1 MLGPMGLIQGEE
13 QMPKQTGVNV
23 VLLRAVRTA
32 LAAAALVAWSA
43 QAQEPGAVD
52 GGGQS
57 TSGQTTKAQ
66 GKSNAANSKTT
77 TNLQEVVVTGTH
89 RAGLS
94 PTASISPIDAFSGK
108 QIAEQP
114 SADLTDTLTSIV
126 PSLTTQRFPI
136 ADGTAFVRPVSLR
149 NLSPDQTL
157 VLVDGVRFHRSALV
171 NLQID
176 PLGTFNQGAQAVDFS
191 VFPSNA
197 IERVEVLRDGASV
210 LYGSDAIA
218 GVVNVILKKAPKGVT
233 VSAELGKYDK
243 GDGELRRYDADA
255 GFRLGTD
262 GFVHVSAERETTD
275 PTSRGVP
282 QHAAAAVAGV
292 VGANLVPYNGLGQ
305 RWGDPQ
311 TKTNKLFVN
320 ADLPLADDVQL
331 YGYGNFMDKKVLS
344 SFFYRTPV
352 LPPQDGIS
360 GRSTLVSYANG
371 TLTPANAPQSLV
383 DSITAGGGNPANY
396 LTANAASPS
405 GWELLNPIYKLFP
418 GGYSPMF
425 GADIA
430 DHQLVGGVRGG
441 GQSNFQWDAHYRT
454 GSNEVDYRLQG
465 SINPS
470 LGSLSP
476 TSFHPGKLTQR
487 EQGAGADFVRSFDN
501 SPLTLAFGAQWRQ
514 ETYIIH
520 QGDAGSIQVGPT
532 ASVFGVGSDAFQG
545 FPSNA
550 AGRFTQNSDSAYFDA
565 ETNLTDKWSGAA
577 AVRYEHANGY
587 GSKVVYKVSS
597 RYAFTDTFALR
608 GTFNTG
614 FRTPTPG
621 QANTLNVT
629 TTANAQGGLIPSG
642 TYPVNNPVARALGS
656 TPLQTETSK
665 SLSVGAVWTPIDNIT
680 TTLDYYRIRI
690 DNRIGLVSKTITQ
703 ATVDQLAAGGYPNA
717 PLLLGSDASY
727 FGNAFGSHVSG
738 IDFVVDT
745 RHHLGDGTL
754 NVDFRYNRNKQDVV
768 KVKPNTLNND
778 FVYDLEHQVPKTRSV
793 LSFDYGWH
801 QFDAIARVNHYGG
814 WSTTVGLFGSNNPP
828 DDVNHYS
835 GKTLLDLEAR
845 YKFNDTFSVAVGGNN
860 VFDTYPGKEQN
871 ATLQYLGVKYA
882 LTSPFGFNGAF
893 WYARV
898 TASF

>member
-1 MLGPMGLIQGEE
+1 MLNH
-13 QMPKQTGVNV
+13 TGVNV
-23 VLLRAVRTA
+23 VLLRAVRAA
-32 LAAAALVAWSA
+32 LAAATLLACSA
-43 QAQEPGAVD
+43 QAQDPGASD
-52 GGGQS
+52 SRQA
-57 TSGQTTKAQ
+57 TARQASGTQER
-66 GKSNAANSKTT
+66 SNAEKEKST

-94 PTASISPIDAFSGK
+94 PTESISPIDAFSGS
-108 QIAEQP
+108 QIANQP
-114 SADLTDTLTSIV
+114 SADLTDALTNIV

-218 GVVNVILKKAPKGVT
+218 GVVNVILKKAPTGVT
-233 VSAELGKYDK
+233 VSAELGKYGK
-243 GDGELRRYDADA
+243 GDGNLRRYDADA
-255 GFRLGTD
+255 GLPLGTD

-282 QHAAAAVAGV
+282 QGGAAAVAAV
-292 VGANLVPYNGLGQ
+292 VGANLVPYDGLGQ

-320 ADLPLADDVQL
+320 AGLPLTGDVQL
-331 YGYGNFMDKKVLS
+331 YGYGSFMDKKVLS
-344 SFFYRTPV
+344 SFFYRNPV
-352 LPPQDGIS
+352 LSPQYGIS
-360 GRSTLVSYANG
+360 GRSTLVSYADG
-371 TLTPANAPQSLV
+371 TLTPADAPQSLV
-383 DSITAGGGNPANY
+383 DSIVAGGGNPANY

-405 GWELLNPIYKLFP
+405 GWVLLNPIYTKFP
-418 GGYSPMF
+418 GGYSPLF

-441 GQSNFQWDAHYRT
+441 GQSNLQWDVHYRT

-476 TSFHPGKLTQR
+476 TSFRPGKLTQR

-520 QGDAGSIQVGPT
+520 QGDPGSTEVGPT

-545 FPSNA
+545 FPANA

-577 AVRYEHANGY
+577 AVRYEHADGY
-587 GSKVVYKVSS
+587 GSKVVYKLSS
-597 RYAFTDTFALR
+597 RYAFTDAFALR
-608 GTFNTG
+608 GTYNTG

-642 TYPVNNPVARALGS
+642 TYPVDNPVARALGS
-656 TPLQTETSK
+656 TPLKTETSK
-665 SLSVGAVWTPIDNIT
+665 SLSVGAVWTPVDNLT

-690 DNRIGLVSKTITQ
+690 DDRIGLVSNSVTQ

-717 PLLLGSDASY
+717 QLLLGSDASY
-727 FGNAFGSHVSG
+727 FGNAFGSDIHG

-745 RHHLGDGTL
+745 RHQLGNGTL
-754 NVDFRYNRNKQDVV
+754 NVDFRYNRNTQNVV
-768 KVKPNTLNND
+768 KVQPDTLNND
-778 FVYDLEHQVPKTRSV
+778 FVYDLEHQVPKSRSV
-793 LSFDYGWH
+793 LSFDYGLH
-801 QFDAIARVNHYGG
+801 RFDAIARINHYGG

-860 VFDTYPGKEQN
+860 VFNTYPGKEQN
-871 ATLQYLGVKYA
+871 GTLQFLGVKYA

-893 WYARV
+893 WYVRM

>member
-1 MLGPMGLIQGEE
+1 MHNHAGL
-13 QMPKQTGVNV
+13 NV
-23 VLLRAVRTA
+23 VLLRAVRAA
-32 LAAAALVAWSA
+32 LAAAALVACAA
-43 QAQEPGAVD
+43 QAQDPGASD
-52 GGGQS
+52 
-57 TSGQTTKAQ
+57 SGQAAASQATTTQ
-66 GKSNAANSKTT
+66 GRNNAAKAKSTT
-77 TNLQEVVVTGTH
+77 TLQEVVVTGTH

-94 PTASISPIDAFSGK
+94 PTASLSPIDAFSGS
-108 QIAEQP
+108 QIANQP
-114 SADLTDTLTSIV
+114 SADLTDTLTNIV

-197 IERVEVLRDGASV
+197 VERVEVLRDGASV

-218 GVVNVILKKAPKGVT
+218 GVVNVILKKEPKGVT
-233 VSAELGKYDK
+233 VSAELGKYGK

-282 QHAAAAVAGV
+282 QARAAAVAAV

-305 RWGDPQ
+305 RWGDPE

-320 ADLPLADDVQL
+320 AGLPLTSDIQL

-352 LPPQDGIS
+352 LAPQYGIA

-371 TLTPANAPQSLV
+371 SLTPANAPQSLV
-383 DSITAGGGNPANY
+383 DNIVAGGGNPANY

-405 GWELLNPIYKLFP
+405 GWMLLNPIYTQFP
-418 GGYSPMF
+418 GGYSPLF

-430 DHQLVGGVRGG
+430 DHQVVGGVRGG
-441 GQSNFQWDAHYRT
+441 AQGNLQWDVHYRN

-470 LGSLSP
+470 LGNLSP
-476 TSFHPGKLTQR
+476 TTFRPGKLTQR
-487 EQGAGADFVRSFDN
+487 EQGAGADFVRSFDD

-520 QGDAGSIQVGPT
+520 RGDAGSTEVGPT

-545 FPSNA
+545 FPANA

-587 GSKVVYKVSS
+587 GSKVVYKLSS

-629 TTANAQGGLIPSG
+629 TTATAQGGLVPSG

-656 TPLQTETSK
+656 TPLRTETSK
-665 SLSVGAVWTPIDNIT
+665 SLSVGAVWTPTDSVT
-680 TTLDYYRIRI
+680 TSLDYYRIKIR
-690 DNRIGLVSKTITQ
+690 DRIGLVSKSVTQ
-703 ATVDQLAAGGYPNA
+703 STVDQLAAGGYPNA
-717 PLLLGSDASY
+717 QLLLGSDASY
-727 FGNAFGSHVSG
+727 FGNAFGSDIHG
-738 IDFVVDT
+738 IDFVLDT
-745 RHHLGDGTL
+745 RHQLGNGKL
-754 NVDFRYNRNKQDVV
+754 NIDFRYNRNTQDVV

-778 FVYDLEHQVPKTRSV
+778 FVYDLEHQVPKSRAV
-793 LSFDYGWH
+793 LSFDYGLS
-801 QFDAIARVNHYGG
+801 QFDFIARINRYGG

-828 DDVNHYS
+828 DDVSHYS
-835 GKTLLDLEAR
+835 GKTLVDLEAR

-871 ATLQYLGVKYA
+871 ATLQFLGVRYA

>member
-1 MLGPMGLIQGEE
+1 MLNHA
-13 QMPKQTGVNV
+13 GVNV
-23 VLLRAVRTA
+23 VLLRAVRAA
-32 LAAAALVAWSA
+32 LAAATLLACSA
-43 QAQEPGAVD
+43 QAQDPGASD
-52 GGGQS
+52 
-57 TSGQTTKAQ
+57 SGQATASQASGTQ
-66 GKSNAANSKTT
+66 QRSNAPKEKST

-94 PTASISPIDAFSGK
+94 PTESISPIDAFSGS
-108 QIAEQP
+108 QIANQP
-114 SADLTDTLTSIV
+114 SADLTDALTNIV

-233 VSAELGKYDK
+233 VSAEIGKYGKD
-243 GDGELRRYDADA
+243 DGALRRYDADA
-255 GFRLGTD
+255 GLPLGAD

-282 QHAAAAVAGV
+282 QGGAAAVAAV

-320 ADLPLADDVQL
+320 AGLPLTGDVQL
-331 YGYGNFMDKKVLS
+331 YGYGSFMDKKVLS
-344 SFFYRTPV
+344 SFFYRSPV
-352 LPPQDGIS
+352 LPPQYGIA

-371 TLTPANAPQSLV
+371 TLTPADAPQSLV

-396 LTANAASPS
+396 LTADATSPS
-405 GWELLNPIYKLFP
+405 GWVLLNPIYKQFP
-418 GGYSPMF
+418 GGYSPLF
-425 GADIA
+425 GANIA

-470 LGSLSP
+470 LGDLSP

-487 EQGAGADFVRSFDN
+487 EQGVGADFVRSFDN

-520 QGDAGSIQVGPT
+520 QGDAGSIEVGPT

-545 FPSNA
+545 FPANA
-550 AGRFTQNSDSAYFDA
+550 AGRFSQNSDSAYFDA
-565 ETNLTDKWSGAA
+565 ETNFNDRWSGAA
-577 AVRYEHANGY
+577 AVRYEHASGY
-587 GSKVVYKVSS
+587 GSKVVYKLSS
-597 RYAFTDTFALR
+597 RYAFTDRFALR
-608 GTFNTG
+608 GTYNTG

-656 TPLQTETSK
+656 APLQTETSK
-665 SLSVGAVWTPIDNIT
+665 SLSVGAVWTPADNVT
-680 TTLDYYRIRI
+680 TSLDYYRIKI
-690 DNRIGLVSKTITQ
+690 DNRIGLVSKTVTQ

-717 PLLLGSDASY
+717 QLLLGSDASY
-727 FGNAFGSHVSG
+727 FGNAFGSHIKG
-738 IDFVVDT
+738 IDFVIDT
-745 RHHLGDGTL
+745 RHQLGDGTL

-778 FVYDLEHQVPKTRSV
+778 FVYDLEHQVPKSRSV
-793 LSFDYGWH
+793 LSFDYGLH
-801 QFDAIARVNHYGG
+801 RFDAIARINRYGG

-828 DDVNHYS
+828 DDVDHYS

-845 YKFNDTFSVAVGGNN
+845 FKFNDTFSVAVGGNN
-860 VFDTYPGKEQN
+860 VFNTYPGKEQN
-871 ATLQYLGVKYA
+871 GTLQFLGVKYA

>member
-1 MLGPMGLIQGEE
+1 
-13 QMPKQTGVNV
+13 MPNKTSIDV
-23 VLLRAVRTA
+23 VLVRTA
-32 LAAAALVAWSA
+32 LAAALLMAWSA
-43 QAQEPGAVD
+43 QAQDQGATD
-52 GGGQS
+52 NGQAAPPS
-57 TSGQTTKAQ
+57 ATAAKQGNTNKA
-66 GKSNAANSKTT
+66 GTNKAKTT

-94 PTASISPIDAFSGK
+94 PTESISPIDAFSGK

-218 GVVNVILKKAPKGVT
+218 GVVNVILKKEPKGAT
-233 VSAELGKYDK
+233 VSAEWGEYGK
-243 GDGELRRYDADA
+243 GDGDLRRYDADA
-255 GFRLGTD
+255 GFPLGAD
-262 GFVHVSAERETTD
+262 GFVHVSAEHETTD
-275 PTSRGVP
+275 PTSRGIP
-282 QHAAAAVAGV
+282 QGGAAAVAAV
-292 VGANLVPYNGLGQ
+292 VGANQVPYDGLGQ

-320 ADLPLADDVQL
+320 AGLPLAGDVQL
-331 YGYGNFMDKKVLS
+331 YGYGDFMDKKVLS
-344 SFFYRTPV
+344 SFFYRNPV
-352 LPPQDGIS
+352 LPAQYGIS

-383 DSITAGGGNPANY
+383 DSIVAGGGNPANY

-405 GWELLNPIYKLFP
+405 GWELLNPIYKQFP
-418 GGYSPMF
+418 GGYSPLF

-441 GQSNFQWDAHYRT
+441 GQSNLQWDVHYRN
-454 GSNEVDYRLQG
+454 GSNEVDYQLQG

-470 LGSLSP
+470 LGMLSP
-476 TSFHPGKLTQR
+476 TNFHPGKLTQR

-520 QGDAGSIQVGPT
+520 QGDAGSIEVGPT

-545 FPSNA
+545 FPTNA

-587 GSKVVYKVSS
+587 GSKVVYKLSS

-608 GTFNTG
+608 GTYNTG

-656 TPLQTETSK
+656 APLQTETSK
-665 SLSVGAVWTPIDNIT
+665 SLSVGAVWTPTDSVT
-680 TTLDYYRIRI
+680 TSLDYYLIRI
-690 DNRIGLVSKTITQ
+690 ANRIGLVSKTVTQ
-703 ATVDQLAAGGYPNA
+703 ATVDQLASGGYPNA
-717 PLLLGSDASY
+717 QLLLGSDASY
-727 FGNAFGSHVSG
+727 FGNAFDSHVRG
-738 IDFVVDT
+738 LDFVVDT
-745 RHHLGDGTL
+745 RHPLGDGTL
-754 NVDFRYNRNKQDVV
+754 NVDFRYNYNKQDVV
-768 KVKPNTLNND
+768 KVKPDTLNND
-778 FVYDLEHQVPKTRSV
+778 FVYDLEHQVPKSRAV
-793 LSFDYGWH
+793 LSFDYNLH
-801 QFDAIARVNHYGG
+801 RFDAIARINQYGG

-828 DDVNHYS
+828 NDVDHYS

-871 ATLQYLGVKYA
+871 ATLQFLGVKYA

-898 TASF
+898 TANF

>member
-1 MLGPMGLIQGEE
+1 MHNHAGI
-13 QMPKQTGVNV
+13 NV
-23 VLLRAVRTA
+23 VLLRAIRAA
-32 LAAAALVAWSA
+32 LAAAALVACSVQAQDTGASDSGQA
-43 QAQEPGAVD
+43 QASQA
-52 GGGQS
+52 
-57 TSGQTTKAQ
+57 TAAQ
-66 GKSNAANSKTT
+66 GSNPAAKTKSTT
-77 TNLQEVVVTGTH
+77 TLQEVVVTGTH

-94 PTASISPIDAFSGK
+94 PTESISPIDAFSGS
-108 QIAEQP
+108 QIANQS
-114 SADLTDTLTSIV
+114 SADLTDALTNIV

-136 ADGTAFVRPVSLR
+136 ADGTSFVRPVSLR

-171 NLQID
+171 NLQLD

-218 GVVNVILKKAPKGVT
+218 GVVNVILKKASSGVT
-233 VSAELGKYDK
+233 VSAQVGQYGK
-243 GDGELRRYDADA
+243 GDGNLRRYDADA
-255 GFRLGTD
+255 GFPLGAD

-275 PTSRGVP
+275 PTSRGMP
-282 QHAAAAVAGV
+282 QADAAAVAAV
-292 VGANLVPYNGLGQ
+292 VGADQVPYDGFGQ

-320 ADLPLADDVQL
+320 AGLPLAGDAQL
-331 YGYGNFMDKKVLS
+331 YATGSFMGKKVLS
-344 SFFYRTPV
+344 SFFYRNPV
-352 LPPQDGIS
+352 LPAQDGIS
-360 GRSTLVSYANG
+360 GRSTLVSYADG

-383 DSITAGGGNPANY
+383 DSIVAGGGDPANY
-396 LTANAASPS
+396 LTANTASPS
-405 GWELLNPIYKLFP
+405 GWVLLNPIYTQFP
-418 GGYSPMF
+418 GGYSPLF
-425 GADIA
+425 GADIS

-441 GQSNFQWDAHYRT
+441 GQSNLQWDLHYRT
-454 GSNEVDYRLQG
+454 GSNEVDYQLKG

-476 TSFHPGKLTQR
+476 TNFHPGKLTQR
-487 EQGAGADFVRSFDN
+487 EQGAGADFVRSFDD
-501 SPLTLAFGAQWRQ
+501 SPLTLAFGANWRQ

-520 QGDAGSIQVGPT
+520 QGDAGSIEVGPT

-545 FPSNA
+545 FPANA
-550 AGRFTQNSDSAYFDA
+550 AGRFTQNSEAAYVDA
-565 ETNLTDKWSGAA
+565 ETNFTDQWSGAA
-577 AVRYEHANGY
+577 AVRYERAEDY
-587 GSKVVYKVSS
+587 GSKIVYKLSS
-597 RYAFTDTFALR
+597 RYAFTDAFALR
-608 GTFNTG
+608 GTYNTG

-629 TTANAQGGLIPSG
+629 TTANAQGGLIPAG
-642 TYPVNNPVARALGS
+642 TYPVDNPVARALGS
-656 TPLQTETSK
+656 KPLKTETSR
-665 SLSVGAVWTPIDNIT
+665 SLSLGAVWTPLDNVT

-690 DNRIGLVSKTITQ
+690 DDRIGLVSNSVTQ

-717 PLLLGSDASY
+717 QLLLGSDASY
-727 FGNAFGSHVSG
+727 FGNAFGSDIRG
-738 IDFVVDT
+738 LDFVVDT
-745 RHHLGDGTL
+745 RHQLGNGRL
-754 NVDFRYNRNKQDVV
+754 NIDFRYNRNKQNVV
-768 KVKPNTLNND
+768 KVQPDTLNHD
-778 FVYDLEHQVPKTRSV
+778 FVYDLEHQVPKSRSV
-793 LSFDYGWH
+793 LSFDYALH
-801 QFDAIARVNHYGG
+801 RFDAIARINHYGS

-835 GKTLLDLEAR
+835 GKTLLDLEAS
-845 YKFNDTFSVAVGGNN
+845 YKFNDTFKVAVGGNN

-871 ATLQYLGVKYA
+871 ATLQFLGVKYA

>member
-1 MLGPMGLIQGEE
+1 
-13 QMPKQTGVNV
+13 MPNHAGVNV
-23 VLLRAVRTA
+23 VLLRAVRAA
-32 LAAAALVAWSA
+32 LAAATLLACSA
-43 QAQEPGAVD
+43 QAQDPGASD
-52 GGGQS
+52 
-57 TSGQTTKAQ
+57 SGQATASQASGTQQRSKAAQ
-66 GKSNAANSKTT
+66 QKST

-94 PTASISPIDAFSGK
+94 PTESISPIDAFSGSH
-108 QIAEQP
+108 IANQP
-114 SADLTDTLTSIV
+114 SADLTDALTNIV

-136 ADGTAFVRPVSLR
+136 ADGTSFVRPVSLR

-218 GVVNVILKKAPKGVT
+218 GVINVILKKAPTGVT
-233 VSAELGKYDK
+233 VGAELGKYGK
-243 GDGELRRYDADA
+243 GDGDLRRYDADA
-255 GFRLGTD
+255 GFPLGAD
-262 GFVHVSAERETTD
+262 GFVHVSAERETTE

-282 QHAAAAVAGV
+282 QGGAAAVAAV
-292 VGANLVPYNGLGQ
+292 VGANLVPYDGLGQ

-311 TKTNKLFVN
+311 TKTSKLFVN
-320 ADLPLADDVQL
+320 AGLPLAGDVQL

-344 SFFYRTPV
+344 SFFYRNPV
-352 LPPQDGIS
+352 LPAQYGIS
-360 GRSTLVSYANG
+360 GRSTLVSYADG
-371 TLTPANAPQSLV
+371 TLTPANASQALV
-383 DSITAGGGNPANY
+383 DSIVAGGGDPANY

-405 GWELLNPIYKLFP
+405 GWVLLNPIYTQFP
-418 GGYSPMF
+418 GGYSPLF
-425 GADIA
+425 GANIA

-441 GQSNFQWDAHYRT
+441 GQGNLLWDLHYRT

-476 TSFHPGKLTQR
+476 TNFHPGKLTQR
-487 EQGAGADFVRSFDN
+487 EQGAGADFVRSFDD

-520 QGDAGSIQVGPT
+520 RGDDGSIEVGPT

-545 FPSNA
+545 FPADA
-550 AGRFTQNSDSAYFDA
+550 AGRFSQNSSSAYVDA

-577 AVRYEHANGY
+577 AVRYERADGY
-587 GSKVVYKVSS
+587 GSKVVYKLSS
-597 RYAFTDTFALR
+597 RYAFNDAFALR
-608 GTFNTG
+608 GTYNTG

-642 TYPVNNPVARALGS
+642 TYPVDNPVARALGS
-656 TPLQTETSK
+656 TPLKTETSK
-665 SLSVGAVWTPIDNIT
+665 SLSVGAVWTPVDTLT
-680 TTLDYYRIRI
+680 TSLDYYRIRI
-690 DNRIGLVSKTITQ
+690 DDRIGLVSNSVTQ

-717 PLLLGSDASY
+717 QLLLGSAASY
-727 FGNAFGSHVSG
+727 FGNAFGSDIHG

-745 RHHLGDGTL
+745 RHQLGNGRL
-754 NVDFRYNRNKQDVV
+754 NVDFRYNRNTQNVV
-768 KVKPNTLNND
+768 KVQPGTLNDD
-778 FVYDLEHQVPKTRSV
+778 FVYDLEHQVPKSRSI
-793 LSFDYGWH
+793 LSFDYGLH
-801 QFDAIARVNHYGG
+801 RFDAIARINRYGS

-828 DDVNHYS
+828 DDVDHYS
-835 GKTLLDLEAR
+835 GRTLLDLEAR
-845 YKFNDTFSVAVGGNN
+845 YRFNDVITVAVGGNN

-871 ATLQYLGVKYA
+871 ATLQFLGVKYA

>member
-1 MLGPMGLIQGEE
+1 MHNHAGI
-13 QMPKQTGVNV
+13 NV
-23 VLLRAVRTA
+23 VLLRAIRAA
-32 LAAAALVAWSA
+32 LAAAALVACSVQAQDAGASDSGQA
-43 QAQEPGAVD
+43 QATA
-52 GGGQS
+52 
-57 TSGQTTKAQ
+57 AQ
-66 GKSNAANSKTT
+66 GSNPAAKAKSTT
-77 TNLQEVVVTGTH
+77 TLQEVVVTGTH

-94 PTASISPIDAFSGK
+94 PTESISPIDAFSGS
-108 QIAEQP
+108 QIAKQS
-114 SADLTDTLTSIV
+114 SADLTDALTNIV

-136 ADGTAFVRPVSLR
+136 ADGTSFVRPVSLR

-218 GVVNVILKKAPKGVT
+218 GVVNVILKKASSGVT
-233 VSAELGKYDK
+233 VSAQVGQYGK
-243 GDGELRRYDADA
+243 GDGNLRRYDADA
-255 GFRLGTD
+255 GFPLGAD

-275 PTSRGVP
+275 PTSRGMP
-282 QHAAAAVAGV
+282 QADAAAVAAA
-292 VGANLVPYNGLGQ
+292 VGADQVPYDGFGQ

-320 ADLPLADDVQL
+320 AGLPLAGDAQL
-331 YGYGNFMDKKVLS
+331 YATGSFMDKKVLS
-344 SFFYRTPV
+344 SFFYRNPV
-352 LPPQDGIS
+352 LPAQYGIG
-360 GRSTLVSYANG
+360 GRSTLVSYADG

-383 DSITAGGGNPANY
+383 DSIVAGGGDPANY

-405 GWELLNPIYKLFP
+405 GWVLLNPIYTQFP
-418 GGYSPMF
+418 GGYSPLF
-425 GADIA
+425 GADIS

-441 GQSNFQWDAHYRT
+441 GQSNLQWDLHYRT
-454 GSNEVDYRLQG
+454 GSNEVDYQLKG

-476 TSFHPGKLTQR
+476 TNFHPGKLTQR
-487 EQGAGADFVRSFDN
+487 EQGAGADFVRSFDD
-501 SPLTLAFGAQWRQ
+501 SPLTLAFGANWRQ

-520 QGDAGSIQVGPT
+520 QGDAGSIEVGPT

-545 FPSNA
+545 FPANA
-550 AGRFTQNSDSAYFDA
+550 AGRFTQNSEAAYVDA
-565 ETNLTDKWSGAA
+565 ETNFTDQWSGAA
-577 AVRYEHANGY
+577 AVRYERADNY
-587 GSKVVYKVSS
+587 GSKIVYKLSS
-597 RYAFTDTFALR
+597 RYAFTDAFALR
-608 GTFNTG
+608 GTYNTG

-629 TTANAQGGLIPSG
+629 TTANAQGGLIPAG
-642 TYPVNNPVARALGS
+642 TYPVDNPVARALGS
-656 TPLQTETSK
+656 KPLKTETSR
-665 SLSVGAVWTPIDNIT
+665 SLSLGAVWTPLDNVT

-690 DNRIGLVSKTITQ
+690 DDRIGLVSNSVTQ

-717 PLLLGSDASY
+717 QLLLGSDASY
-727 FGNAFGSHVSG
+727 FGNAFGSDIRG

-745 RHHLGDGTL
+745 RHQLGNGRL
-754 NVDFRYNRNKQDVV
+754 NIDFRYNRNKQNVV
-768 KVKPNTLNND
+768 KVQPDTLNDD
-778 FVYDLEHQVPKTRSV
+778 FVYDLEHQVPRSRSV
-793 LSFDYGWH
+793 LSFDYALH
-801 QFDAIARVNHYGG
+801 RFDAIARINHYGS

-828 DDVNHYS
+828 EDVNHYS
-835 GKTLLDLEAR
+835 GKTLLDLEAS
-845 YKFNDTFSVAVGGNN
+845 YKFNDTLSVAIGGNN

-871 ATLQYLGVKYA
+871 ATLQFLGVKYA